1 MGNGVNKVS
10 IGGSGSVYMPPSVRS
25 VGPVATSGGRWSY
38 SVVGES
44 CGFEG

>member
-1 MGNGVNKVS
+1 MGNGVNKAS

-25 VGPVATSGGRWSY
+25 VGPAATSGGRWSY
-38 SVVGES
+38 LVVGES